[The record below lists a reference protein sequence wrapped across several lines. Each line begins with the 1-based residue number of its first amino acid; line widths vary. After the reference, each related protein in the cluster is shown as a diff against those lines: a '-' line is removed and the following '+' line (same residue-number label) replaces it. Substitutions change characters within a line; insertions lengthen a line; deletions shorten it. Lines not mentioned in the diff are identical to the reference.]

1 MNADNKIDTSL
12 LLQPVAPGT
21 EIPSTM
27 PARALFLLNLDR
39 VVTRDI
45 WDNPGAKEQ
54 MQSSQLRAIATH
66 LIKMAD
72 LLDELGLYLSALPDP
87 YDFENGDY
95 EQSWEEINDEADN
108 QLTDDYEKLSA
119 LIDEL
124 SEDAIGDFMD

>member
-1 MNADNKIDTSL
+1 MNADTEIDNSL

-27 PARALFLLNLDR
+27 PSRALFLLNLDR
-39 VVTRDI
+39 VVTQDV
-45 WDNPGAKEQ
+45 WDNMGTKEQ
-54 MQSSQLRAIATH
+54 MQGSQLRTIATH

-87 YDFENGDY
+87 YDFETGDY

-108 QLTDDYEKLSA
+108 QLTDDYAKLSA

-124 SEDAIGDFMD
+124 SEDAVGDFMD

>member
-1 MNADNKIDTSL
+1 M
-12 LLQPVAPGT
+12 
-21 EIPSTM
+21 
-27 PARALFLLNLDR
+27 
-39 VVTRDI
+39 
-45 WDNPGAKEQ
+45 GAKEQ

-87 YDFENGDY
+87 YDFETGDY